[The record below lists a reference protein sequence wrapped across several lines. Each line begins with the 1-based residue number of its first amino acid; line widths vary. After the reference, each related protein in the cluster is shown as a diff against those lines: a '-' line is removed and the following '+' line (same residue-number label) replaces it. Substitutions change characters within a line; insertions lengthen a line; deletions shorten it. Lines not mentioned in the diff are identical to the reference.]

1 VLHVSKSYP
10 SYSMIDLALQAML
23 RMLLTPYK
31 HGRIS
36 FCRHGW
42 LGHLMADMNGFVM
55 LCL

>member
-1 VLHVSKSYP
+1 
-10 SYSMIDLALQAML
+10 MIDLALQAML